1 MLRIFLQEAK
11 PKKHKKD
18 DKIEES
24 DEQKNMRIL
33 NEKKFKFLQN
43 AFEAAG
49 VCTYGLTFI
58 KAKSPDLYVLEAIRL
73 LINCLEFGN
82 IHVFYNFCQKFEI
95 LRVFRCKSAF

>member
-11 PKKHKKD
+11 PKKSDNNDDNFEENED
-18 DKIEES
+18 DK
-24 DEQKNMRIL
+24 MTRIL
-33 NEKKFKFLQN
+33 EEKKKFKFLQN

-58 KAKSPDLYVLEAIRL
+58 KAKSPVIYVLEAIRL

-82 IHVFYNFCQKFEI
+82 NHVFLLFFFVLKF
-95 LRVFRCKSAF
+95 